1 MPRKKAQ
8 AIAPL
13 TVSTVQNE
21 IVSLD
26 APPPPEP
33 PAPTGK
39 GKREKKS
46 KHKVVAVVTPDGIQ
60 GSFQSE
66 ARRPL
71 IAHLPI
77 KSSEV
82 KFLDEPLQYDPNPPG
97 QPEAYNAGEID
108 PFATEATYEHMGGSV
123 VPSAFNE
130 LPTESEYKDDEKEP
144 DHGTA
149 TTSTKQV
156 VPTPQ
161 PVVAAS
167 RKEYGPTKLLVQ
179 FSGSKNSHELPKES
193 SAACFWCCEGFTG
206 SPCVVPTRIVDDVW
220 QVYGNFC
227 TPQCAMAYLMSEILD
242 THTRW
247 ERIALLNR
255 LYVDS
260 TNGRVYPAPAR
271 ETLSKF
277 GGPISI
283 EDHRAMCDAQ
293 RVRVDVHMPPMVSIL
308 ASMDTKPIDFYETPL
323 RNTFASPNQYVRQVV
338 QDEPQGLKLKRS
350 KPLKDKESTLDTCFQ
365 LKMKA

>member
-1 MPRKKAQ
+1 MPRKKAVP
-8 AIAPL
+8 IAPL
-13 TVSTVQNE
+13 AVSTVQNE
-21 IVSLD
+21 VISLD
-26 APPPPEP
+26 SPPPPEP
-33 PAPTGK
+33 PTPAK
-39 GKREKKS
+39 GKREKKSS

-60 GSFQSE
+60 GSFQSD

-108 PFATEATYEHMGGSV
+108 PFATEATYEN
-123 VPSAFNE
+123 VPHEVAS
-130 LPTESEYKDDEKEP
+130 SEYSNLNDVHETETLNSQP
-144 DHGTA
+144 
-149 TTSTKQV
+149 TTQPAPV
-156 VPTPQ
+156 APVP
-161 PVVAAS
+161 VANTS
-167 RKEYGPTKLLVQ
+167 RKEYGPTTLLVQ
-179 FSGSKNSHELPKES
+179 FANTKSTQELPKES
-193 SAACFWCCEGFTG
+193 SAVCFWCCDAFCG
-206 SPCVVPTRIVDDVW
+206 SPCVIPTRVVDSVW
-220 QVYGNFC
+220 HVYGNYC

-260 TNGRVYPAPAR
+260 TNGRIYPAPAR

-323 RNTFASPNQYVRQVV
+323 RNTFASPHQYVRQVV
-338 QDEPQGLKLKRS
+338 NDEPQGLKLRRS
-350 KPLKDKESTLDTCFQ
+350 KPLKDKESTLDTCLQ
-365 LKMKA
+365 IKVK

>member
-1 MPRKKAQ
+1 MPRKKATP
-8 AIAPL
+8 IAPL
-13 TVSTVQNE
+13 AVSTVQNE
-21 IVSLD
+21 VVTLD
-26 APPPPEP
+26 GPPPPEP
-33 PAPTGK
+33 AAPAK
-39 GKREKKS
+39 GKREKKAS

-66 ARRPL
+66 TRRPL

-77 KSSEV
+77 KSSDV

-108 PFATEATYEHMGGSV
+108 PFATEATYEHMGSPLV
-123 VPSAFNE
+123 STEVTKREEEDDNE
-130 LPTESEYKDDEKEP
+130 EKP
-144 DHGTA
+144 QHQVA
-149 TTSTKQV
+149 ST
-156 VPTPQ
+156 
-161 PVVAAS
+161 PVVQAVQS
-167 RKEYGPTKLLVQ
+167 RKEYGPTTLLVQ
-179 FSGSKNSHELPKES
+179 FANMKQSQELPKES
-193 SAACFWCCEGFTG
+193 AAVCFWCCEKFTG
-206 SPCVVPTRIVDDVW
+206 TPCVIPTRIVDNVW
-220 QVYGNFC
+220 HVYGNYC

-255 LYVDS
+255 LYS
-260 TNGRVYPAPAR
+260 TNGRIYPAPAR

-323 RNTFASPNQYVRQVV
+323 RNTFASPHQYVRQTVS
-338 QDEPQGLKLKRS
+338 DEPQGLKLKRS
-350 KPLKDKESTLDTCFQ
+350 KPLKDKESTLDTHLQ
-365 LKMKA
+365 IKLKA

>member
-8 AIAPL
+8 PIAPL
-13 TVSTVQNE
+13 AVSTVQNE
-21 IVSLD
+21 VISLD
-26 APPPPEP
+26 GPPPPEP
-33 PAPTGK
+33 TGPAK
-39 GKREKKS
+39 GKREKKSS

-66 ARRPL
+66 TRRPL

-108 PFATEATYEHMGGSV
+108 PFASEATYEVMPVPVRDGQTV
-123 VPSAFNE
+123 VQETDQNE
-130 LPTESEYKDDEKEP
+130 DEKP
-144 DHGTA
+144 LQITA
-149 TTSTKQV
+149 T
-156 VPTPQ
+156 
-161 PVVAAS
+161 PVAVAVAAPS
-167 RKEYGPTKLLVQ
+167 RKEYGPTTLLVQ
-179 FSGSKNSHELPKES
+179 FANTKQTQELPKES
-193 SAACFWCCEGFTG
+193 GAVCFWCCEKFAG
-206 SPCVVPTRIVDDVW
+206 SPCVIPTRIVDEVW
-220 QVYGNFC
+220 QVYGNYC

-255 LYVDS
+255 LYSDA
-260 TNGRVYPAPAR
+260 TNGRIYPAPAR

-283 EDHRAMCDAQ
+283 EDYRGMCDAQ

-308 ASMDTKPIDFYETPL
+308 ASMDTKPVDFYETPL
-323 RNTFASPNQYVRQVV
+323 RNTFASPHQYVRQTTN
-338 QDEPQGLKLKRS
+338 DEPTGLKLKRT
-350 KPLKDKESTLDTCFQ
+350 KPLKDKESTLDTCLQ
-365 LKMKA
+365 IRVKG

>member
-8 AIAPL
+8 PIAPL

-21 IVSLD
+21 VISLD
-26 APPPPEP
+26 GPPPPP
-33 PAPTGK
+33 QPTTPAKT
-39 GKREKKS
+39 KREKKSS

-66 ARRPL
+66 VRRPL

-77 KSSEV
+77 KSSDV

-108 PFATEATYEHMGGSV
+108 PFASEATYEHMPVGSPIPEAKV
-123 VPSAFNE
+123 EVE
-130 LPTESEYKDDEKEP
+130 RDEFEEEVAPKV
-144 DHGTA
+144 
-149 TTSTKQV
+149 S
-156 VPTPQ
+156 Q
-161 PVVAAS
+161 PVVTATQS
-167 RKEYGPTKLLVQ
+167 RKEYGPTTLLVQ
-179 FSGSKNSHELPKES
+179 FSSSKQSHELPKES
-193 SAACFWCCEGFTG
+193 SAVCFWCCEKFPG
-206 SPCVVPTRIVDDVW
+206 SPCVIPTRIVDDVW
-220 QVYGNFC
+220 QVYGNYC

-255 LYVDS
+255 LYADS
-260 TNGRVYPAPAR
+260 TNGRIYPAPAR

-283 EDHRAMCDAQ
+283 EDYRGMCDAQ

-323 RNTFASPNQYVRQVV
+323 RNTFASPHQYVRQVV
-338 QDEPQGLKLKRS
+338 QDEPTGLKLKRS
-350 KPLKDKESTLDTCFQ
+350 KPLKDKESTLDQCLQ
-365 LKMKA
+365 IKVKG